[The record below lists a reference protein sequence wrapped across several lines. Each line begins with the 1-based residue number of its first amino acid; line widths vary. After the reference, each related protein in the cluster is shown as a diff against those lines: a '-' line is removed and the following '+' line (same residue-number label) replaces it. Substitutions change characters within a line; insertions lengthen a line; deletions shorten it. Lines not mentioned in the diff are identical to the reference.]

1 MSRMYDQNGLPK
13 SYHLESQLT
22 PKDIEMIQ
30 TAYRDA
36 QYESDRHRSWDDS
49 GQEAR
54 SRMRTLKALFGGA
67 LFIDI
72 DSENRP
78 CPHRIRVCNGRY
90 DCRLAREEK
99 QRRGIKTFYDT
110 ECRWMGINAPCTEC
124 PEHERHDKNK
134 P

>member
-22 PKDIEMIQ
+22 TKDIQMIE

-36 QYESDRHRSWDDS
+36 QYESDRHRSWDDPA

-67 LFIDI
+67 PFIDI
-72 DSENRP
+72 DTEHRP
-78 CPHRIRVCNGRY
+78 CPTESASAVAATTAGLPGR
-90 DCRLAREEK
+90 RNSAEASRPSTTPSAAGSE
-99 QRRGIKTFYDT
+99 
-110 ECRWMGINAPCTEC
+110 
-124 PEHERHDKNK
+124 
-134 P
+134 